1 MTIYKGQIPI
11 AGLTS
16 PIAPTKSMGQ
26 IVESKIPL
34 VDAGLHL
41 LDGTLVR
48 GDGVYKAFVDRMADL
63 YTADSTAEYF
73 CTQAEW
79 EDSVFNYGVC

>member
-73 CTQAEW
+73 CTQA
-79 EDSVFNYGVC
+79 V